1 MPEQVTF
8 EKVKSNGSEV
18 KMQVPVLRDG
28 DWKEWLE
35 WLLRLSEY
43 FMFMG
48 YSQNDADQLDFVEDV
63 QVLLHDD
70 DLLLF
75 NETVA
80 EEQYVSNNVAIQAL
94 RRLTAVHCPPGT
106 RALIMDQLTQTK
118 KTRTMTVREYARNF
132 RKLLRMIPFVKENEP
147 VPEADLVRMFKSA
160 MPVDWQLQLN
170 RHARTWDLTS
180 MEAQF
185 EAIERN

>member
-106 RALIMDQLTQTK
+106 RALIMDQLIQTK
-118 KTRTMTVREYARNF
+118 KTRTMTVQ
-132 RKLLRMIPFVKENEP
+132 
-147 VPEADLVRMFKSA
+147 ADLVRMFKSA